1 MGKEIEPGVWSHF
14 FHGSNH
20 FIKSTG
26 HLHTQCALQ
35 TVGMGMM
42 LGCSKMANKEPVAPA
57 WLTSRMEKLAQKSAD
72 EIEGTGTRLILH
84 NLIASSLIDKE
95 IYNYTV

>member
-1 MGKEIEPGVWSHF
+1 
-14 FHGSNH
+14 
-20 FIKSTG
+20 
-26 HLHTQCALQ
+26 
-35 TVGMGMM
+35 
-42 LGCSKMANKEPVAPA
+42 MANKEPVAPA

>member
-1 MGKEIEPGVWSHF
+1 
-14 FHGSNH
+14 
-20 FIKSTG
+20 
-26 HLHTQCALQ
+26 
-35 TVGMGMM
+35 
-42 LGCSKMANKEPVAPA
+42 MANKELVAPA